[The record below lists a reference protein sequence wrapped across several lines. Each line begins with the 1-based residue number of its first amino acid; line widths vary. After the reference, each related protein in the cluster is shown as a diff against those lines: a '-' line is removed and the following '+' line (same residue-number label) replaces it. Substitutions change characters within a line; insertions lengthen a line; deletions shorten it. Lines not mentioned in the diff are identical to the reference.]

1 MVGNQRNNCLVNP
14 DQVKEIVNAS
24 MSQYFWWFVGAAIAL
39 WVKNVVENMVSA
51 AVFFFSKD
59 YSVDDEVFIGGN
71 RKARIVRQT
80 FTETVFYMY
89 DNNTRLIVS
98 NKDFYNLRCEKVL
111 PGLQKPQ

>member
-1 MVGNQRNNCLVNP
+1 
-14 DQVKEIVNAS
+14 

-39 WVKNVVENMVSA
+39 WVKNIVENMVSA

-59 YSVDDEVFIGGN
+59 YAVDDEVFIGGT

-98 NKDFYNLRCEKVL
+98 NKDFYGLRCEKVL
-111 PGLQKPQ
+111 PGLQKPQQSS